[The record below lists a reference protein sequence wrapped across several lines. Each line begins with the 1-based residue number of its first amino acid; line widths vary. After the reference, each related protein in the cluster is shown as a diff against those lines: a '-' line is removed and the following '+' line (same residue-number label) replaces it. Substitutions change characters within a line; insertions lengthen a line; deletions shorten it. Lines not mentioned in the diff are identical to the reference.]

1 MSTTVLPVTRVNTQ
15 LLRELYSTDE
25 AAKAVF
31 DHLAKR
37 ERNWKEVIVDRIM
50 LNIGNEGS
58 QASRSDVVRV
68 LKALERAG
76 CGKFV
81 VGRAGHPSRFR
92 WDVEMVA
99 VGRHAAGQPA
109 IIEQV
114 DPGTPSEEEVIQ
126 TETVPEGPSSDG
138 VRELTHAFRLRPDL
152 PVSFKLPV
160 DLTAAEAAR
169 LADFIK
175 TLPFDETARAA

>member
-1 MSTTVLPVTRVNTQ
+1 MATNVLPAARVDTQ
-15 LLRELYSTDE
+15 LLRKLYSTDE
-25 AAKAVF
+25 TAKAMF
-31 DHLAKR
+31 DHLARR
-37 ERNWKEVIVDRIM
+37 ERNWKEVVVDRIM
-50 LNIGNEGS
+50 LNIGNEGF

-68 LKALERAG
+68 LKALEKAG

-109 IIEQV
+109 VIEQV
-114 DPGTPSEEEVIQ
+114 DPATPSEEEVIQ
-126 TETVPEGPSSDG
+126 TETVPEGPSSNG
-138 VRELTHAFRLRPDL
+138 VRELAHAFRLRPDL
-152 PVSFKLPV
+152 PISFKLPV
-160 DLTAAEAAR
+160 DLTATEAAR

-175 TLPFDETARAA
+175 TLPFDETAVGA